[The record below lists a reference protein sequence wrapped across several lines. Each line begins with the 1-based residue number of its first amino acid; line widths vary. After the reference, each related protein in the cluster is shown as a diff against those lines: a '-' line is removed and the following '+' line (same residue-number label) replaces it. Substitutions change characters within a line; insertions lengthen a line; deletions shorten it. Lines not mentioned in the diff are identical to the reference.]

1 MTPRITKERPKDL
14 HVDIMGMPWIITWRT
29 QEEDEKLLDYTGY
42 CDESARLIVIEWYA
56 DDYRNRSSVAA
67 HTASIVRHEMIH
79 AMLFECGLDSST
91 HKNWAKNE
99 EMVDWIALLLPRL
112 ANTIIPVSDEV
123 CRNIQKD
130 LTSEK

>member
-1 MTPRITKERPKDL
+1 MTTRITNERPKDL
-14 HVDIMGMPWIITWRT
+14 HVDIMGTPWVITWKT
-29 QEEDEKLLDYTGY
+29 IQEDANLTNYTGY
-42 CDESARLIVIEWYA
+42 CDTSARLIVIEWFEE
-56 DDYRNRSSVAA
+56 DYRNKSNVAE
-67 HTASIVRHEMIH
+67 HTASIVRHEMVH

-91 HKNWAKNE
+91 YNNWAKNE

-112 ANTIIPVSDEV
+112 ANTILPVSDEV